1 MQDPA
6 KESVKAD
13 GIAMSDFD
21 STAAVFKGR
30 PKNLAA
36 LMEAGKERT
45 RLWRADELTAIFRH
59 QMSAPV
65 LVDLGGFD
73 PTIAAR
79 LKTLSDAQ
87 GLLLKSFSDL
97 FHHPSPPL
105 ELLKLTKDFA
115 KANLDHPE
123 STLPGEI
130 ATALYYT
137 CIATALVRLDTRISQ
152 LSDERLRQ
160 GLLWAKEQAW
170 IDEETQQLLARAL
183 ERISPGSSK
192 GEAMP

>member
-1 MQDPA
+1 MQGPV
-6 KESVKAD
+6 KKSVKDD

-21 STAAVFKGR
+21 SAAAVFKSR

-36 LMEAGKERT
+36 LMEAGKERA
-45 RLWRADELTAIFRH
+45 RLWRPDELTAIFRH

-73 PTIAAR
+73 PTTAAR

-105 ELLKLTKDFA
+105 ELLRLAKDFA
-115 KANLDHPE
+115 KANLD
-123 STLPGEI
+123 
-130 ATALYYT
+130 
-137 CIATALVRLDTRISQ
+137 
-152 LSDERLRQ
+152 
-160 GLLWAKEQAW
+160 
-170 IDEETQQLLARAL
+170 
-183 ERISPGSSK
+183 
-192 GEAMP
+192 

>member
-1 MQDPA
+1 MQDPG
-6 KESVKAD
+6 KESVKGD

-21 STAAVFKGR
+21 STAAVFKSR
-30 PKNLAA
+30 PENLAA
-36 LMEAGKERT
+36 LMEAGKECT
-45 RLWRADELTAIFRH
+45 RLWRADELTAIFQH

-73 PTIAAR
+73 PTTAAR
-79 LKTLSDAQ
+79 LKTLSDAE
-87 GLLLKSFSDL
+87 GLILKSFSDL
-97 FHHPSPPL
+97 FHHSSPPL

-115 KANLDHPE
+115 KANLDQPE
-123 STLPGEI
+123 STLPGQI

-137 CIATALVRLDTRISQ
+137 CIAAALVRLDIRISQ

-160 GLLWAKEQAW
+160 GLLWVNAQAW
-170 IDEETQQLLARAL
+170 IDEKTKELLVGAL
-183 ERISPGSSK
+183 EKISHSGSK